1 MSGQAVFFYSPFF
14 CDTGRTKSVDWRKEQ
29 LRAVDRFETQFSQLS
44 ASWTNQDAGWEWG
57 RLHLSVED
65 RPEQTTPG
73 DNHGRNRLPEVV
85 SFNPKKTFS
94 VNIYIFDAPH
104 ARNDIIGLLRE
115 IDDWTQDTWGP
126 IFNLFNILL
135 SFSFQFWNP
144 PQIRSQVTFDTA
156 GHCSHPPWT
165 IWGGSRHRWHS
176 LEVLWHLGQ
185 LQVLGTTHF
194 SCRLPPC
201 CRPLLLATVS
211 LSNQGEMS
219 CLLLQQSPSS
229 ILSEIAPATA
239 SAISQLLPKY
249 LDQVGLP
256 PAKEKLMENLKYP
269 GLRQS
274 CGRRSAR
281 DHCSLEGDYF
291 PSWILTQLWPSMENS
306 YENTSFSIVLGL
318 HLCAICISCL
328 LVIKL
333 FQPKK
338 SHLSK

>member
-1 MSGQAVFFYSPFF
+1 MTSP
-14 CDTGRTKSVDWRKEQ
+14 KV
-29 LRAVDRFETQFSQLS
+29 
-44 ASWTNQDAGWEWG
+44 
-57 RLHLSVED
+57 H
-65 RPEQTTPG
+65 
-73 DNHGRNRLPEVV
+73 
-85 SFNPKKTFS
+85 
-94 VNIYIFDAPH
+94 
-104 ARNDIIGLLRE
+104 
-115 IDDWTQDTWGP
+115 
-126 IFNLFNILL
+126 
-135 SFSFQFWNP
+135 
-144 PQIRSQVTFDTA
+144 
-156 GHCSHPPWT
+156 
-165 IWGGSRHRWHS
+165 
-176 LEVLWHLGQ
+176 WHLGQ

-219 CLLLQQSPSS
+219 CLLLQQSPLS

-249 LDQVGLP
+249 LDQVVFP
-256 PAKEKLMENLKYP
+256 PAKEKSMENLKYP

-291 PSWILTQLWPSMENS
+291 PSWILIQLWLTMENS
-306 YENTSFSIVLGL
+306 YENTSFSIVRGL

-338 SHLSK
+338 IIFPNKHLLIFPGALRLHLLHWEHASGEDCWVGLEIWFVFMPPSSLSSS

>member
-1 MSGQAVFFYSPFF
+1 MRPPSSQ
-14 CDTGRTKSVDWRKEQ
+14 RWRP
-29 LRAVDRFETQFSQLS
+29 T
-44 ASWTNQDAGWEWG
+44 WTNHSRRQSWPKSTSWGCFFQPKEDIFCQYIHIWCPSCQEWHYWSSTRNW
-57 RLHLSVED
+57 RLDPRHVRTHFQPFL
-65 RPEQTTPG
+65 
-73 DNHGRNRLPEVV
+73 
-85 SFNPKKTFS
+85 
-94 VNIYIFDAPH
+94 
-104 ARNDIIGLLRE
+104 
-115 IDDWTQDTWGP
+115 
-126 IFNLFNILL
+126 ILL

-249 LDQVGLP
+249 LDQVVFP
-256 PAKEKLMENLKYP
+256 PAKEKSMENLKYP

-274 CGRRSAR
+274 CGRWSAW

-291 PSWILTQLWPSMENS
+291 PSWILTQLWPTMENS

-338 SHLSK
+338 KTNKHLLFPGALRLHLLHWEHASGEDCWVGLKIWFVFMPPTSLSSW